1 MHTTSKLHMH
11 VVYMMTRVHT
21 NVQHTQIQHLGR
33 SQKHGRVFLKHST
46 CSSQIIS
53 QLWVLE
59 FLLSLSSL
67 VHQLGGIAAKC
78 LYVIEQL

>member
-11 VVYMMTRVHT
+11 VAYMVSRLHT

-33 SQKHGRVFLKHST
+33 SQKHGRVFLEHSA

-67 VHQLGGIAAKC
+67 VHQLRCIAAKC